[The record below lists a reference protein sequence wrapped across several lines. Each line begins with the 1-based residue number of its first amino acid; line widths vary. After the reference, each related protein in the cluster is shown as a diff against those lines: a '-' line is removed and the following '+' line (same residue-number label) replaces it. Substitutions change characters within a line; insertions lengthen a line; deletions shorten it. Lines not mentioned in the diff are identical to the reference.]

1 MMLQPSRMCRWLAPF
16 AKILAVSF
24 VCFTAIYWLM
34 PGSAEYTARRMA
46 TLPLGP
52 ITLSLNIRLLGL
64 LLSSI
69 QVLLLVYALLAVSK
83 VFRAFANNE
92 WFVPQIGEQLH
103 KFGWALALY
112 GATSPLVRTLMALL
126 VTWNN
131 PPGQQMLLINF
142 TGDDFV
148 ISLVGVLI
156 LLLGYAMREAARI
169 ADENNQ
175 II

>member
-1 MMLQPSRMCRWLAPF
+1 MMLQPSRMSRWLAPF
-16 AKILAVSF
+16 AKILAAF
-24 VCFTAIYWLM
+24 LVCITAIYWLM
-34 PGSAEYTARRMA
+34 PESAEYTARRMA
-46 TLPLGP
+46 TLPSGQ
-52 ITLSLNIRLLGL
+52 ISLSLNIRLLGL

-92 WFVPQIGEQLH
+92 WFVPQIGEHLH

-126 VTWNN
+126 ITWNN

-142 TGDDFV
+142 SGDDFV
-148 ISLVGVLI
+148 IALVGVLI

-169 ADENNQ
+169 ADENDQ